1 MNVSNEAIRRTSIS
15 DGARI
20 VKQLERIADAL
31 EKLAEPPPETI
42 ALLPDSCGAQET
54 IFDGTPITC
63 GLPPNHRG
71 SHKAERKD
79 GTAWAWTTDMYGGN
93 PR

>member
-1 MNVSNEAIRRTSIS
+1 MTVNDEAIRRTSTS
-15 DGARI
+15 DGTRI

-42 ALLPDSCGAQET
+42 ALLPDPCGAQET
-54 IFDGTPITC
+54 IFDGTSVTC
-63 GLPPNHRG
+63 GLPPNHEGR
-71 SHKAERKD
+71 HHAERAD
-79 GTAWAWTTDMYGGN
+79 GSAWAWLTDMYGN

>member
-42 ALLPDSCGAQET
+42 ASLPDPCGAQET
-54 IFDGTPITC
+54 ILDGTPVTC
-63 GLPPNHRG
+63 SLPPNHKGR
-71 SHKAERKD
+71 HWAERKD
-79 GTAWAWTTDMYGGN
+79 GSAWAWSTDMYGN
-93 PR
+93 P